1 MAERERDRL
10 QFVLGI
16 SNLSSLPLLRGSGVH
31 EHRVALHPSVS
42 QGSSDRRACGPFPP
56 QKLIWNGCSVDPRSA
71 TLIDQLSKATTG

>member
-42 QGSSDRRACGPFPP
+42 QGSSDRARGPFPP
-56 QKLIWNGCSVDPRSA
+56 QQLIWNGCSGDPRYA